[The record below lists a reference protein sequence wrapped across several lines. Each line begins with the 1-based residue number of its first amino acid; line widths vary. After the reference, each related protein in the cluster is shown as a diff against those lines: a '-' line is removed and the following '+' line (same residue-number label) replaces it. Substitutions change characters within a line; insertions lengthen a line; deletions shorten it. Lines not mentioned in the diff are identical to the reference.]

1 MAEYYNNEE
10 EFQKRTRIKFETKQN
25 LSIQLATTLFKD
37 IFTKNLPEDLK
48 EIKELKN
55 ETPKETEQ
63 FQRLK
68 IIEEIWGKLNE
79 KLHKSTQQP

>member
-1 MAEYYNNEE
+1 ML
-10 EFQKRTRIKFETKQN
+10 FILKFETKQN

-63 FQRLK
+63 FQIL
-68 IIEEIWGKLNE
+68 
-79 KLHKSTQQP
+79 